1 MPGGAEWNLELGVLM
16 PMIVERGGTRIPL
29 TLVLPPEPAEYW
41 LSRTGLTLLLF
52 RVAQIVSLAAGLV
65 IAWRRP
71 RDPIALS
78 AAWFLLTCTVFVIAL
93 PFRLFTVW
101 RDLPI
106 GIRELFW
113 LPYAS
118 GLAIGPI
125 LLTFVTLFP
134 RRIAHAGL
142 IQGLTWTVA
151 CAAAAAPLSNAAHL
165 LYWGTELRTVGPRS
179 LPLLV
184 VTSVSLLAAVAL
196 ALVHYRQVR
205 DVTERRRL
213 RVVVAG
219 IVVAALPGYW
229 AIVYR
234 WLPGRTNQS
243 ESVFASPIM
252 AVAAVALLAAPL
264 SLTYAV
270 LRHRLFDVS
279 FIVRTALQYTLA
291 RWTVLSLVPAISL
304 FMILETLRLRNLTV
318 NAVLARRG
326 ALFLLLTLIAFVV
339 FAYRRRWL
347 RAIDRRFF
355 RERHYAYSVLREVAV
370 EVGRA
375 GSLASAAP
383 LVVARIEAAMHP
395 EFVALLV
402 RDLPSRTF
410 KTTAATPSGSA
421 PPDLPED
428 SKLVAM
434 AFVHSHPLNTSE
446 DGDEAVLRDLS
457 PSDLT
462 YVRRAHIEVVIR
474 VATQDEHPHAL
485 LVLGPKRSEEPY
497 ANEDYDVLVT
507 IAENLALLVGRVAP
521 QRESPSLEECPECG
535 TCFDGGT
542 RVCKSHDRPLSRR
555 SLPRRLADRYR
566 FDRRIA
572 AGGMGTVYEAFDT
585 ALEKPV
591 AAKVVHEN
599 LASTD
604 GILSRFNEEAK
615 IAASLRGHPNVVTVY
630 DYGLVD
636 GHQPFIIMEL
646 LDGLTLRHLLQA
658 THTLDPGRALDVL
671 SGVCSAV
678 SAAHHLGLIHRDLKP
693 ENIFLTEVHGT
704 AKPKVIDFG
713 IARPLT
719 FVTTATYRR
728 NTGSQQPGRHARV
741 PCRRSSIAA
750 RSRRKPGISGAS
762 PSSLWR
768 C

>member
-1 MPGGAEWNLELGVLM
+1 M
-16 PMIVERGGTRIPL
+16 T
-29 TLVLPPEPAEYW
+29 
-41 LSRTGLTLLLF
+41 
-52 RVAQIVSLAAGLV
+52 
-65 IAWRRP
+65 
-71 RDPIALS
+71 
-78 AAWFLLTCTVFVIAL
+78 
-93 PFRLFTVW
+93 
-101 RDLPI
+101 
-106 GIRELFW
+106 
-113 LPYAS
+113 
-118 GLAIGPI
+118 
-125 LLTFVTLFP
+125 
-134 RRIAHAGL
+134 
-142 IQGLTWTVA
+142 
-151 CAAAAAPLSNAAHL
+151 
-165 LYWGTELRTVGPRS
+165 WGTELRTVGPRS

-184 VTSVSLLAAVAL
+184 GTSVSLLAAVTL

-234 WLPGRTNQS
+234 WLPSHTDQS

-326 ALFLLLTLIAFVV
+326 GLFLLLTAIAFVV

-355 RERHYAYSVLREVAV
+355 RERHYAYAVLREVAV

-375 GSLASAAP
+375 GSLDSAAP

-462 YVRRAHIEVVIR
+462 YVRGAHIEVVIR

-497 ANEDYDVLVT
+497 ANEDYGVLVT

-521 QRESPSLEECPECG
+521 HRESPSLEECPECG

-542 RVCKSHDRPLSRR
+542 RVCRSHDRPLSRR

-566 FDRRIA
+566 LDRRIA

-658 THTLDPGRALDVL
+658 TQTLDPGRALDIL

-693 ENIFLTEVHGT
+693 ENIFLTEVHG
-704 AKPKVIDFG
+704 AAIPKVIDFG
-713 IARPLT
+713 IARPLA

-728 NTGSQQPGRHARV
+728 HTDPNSLVGTLEVHVARAISLRGGVASLGSLEPRRHRLGDAERTTAGDVLPSECWRLGAGRV
-741 PCRRSSIAA
+741 PQGQPAGVRRPLQRRAGPGSCPTSTRCRGIPSPVHEQPSTHEPAATWRRDRKQNREAVCMTVCGCGAEFRGHGAGGACPACLIRLALEPDSPDHVPPLVDETTTRLLGPIGRGPHVPSTWPIVRSTSPISS
-750 RSRRKPGISGAS
+750 RSRS
-762 PSSLWR
+762 
-768 C
+768 